1 MSSLTSIKSGASL
14 RQTLAQL
21 PRDAR
26 DTLFLLGVIAWV
38 IAPQVPTLPVWT
50 TLLAAGV
57 LVWRG
62 WLAWHSRP
70 LPSRWISSG
79 LLAPLAVAGTV
90 FSHGTFVGREAG
102 VTLVIALLALK
113 TLELRAR
120 RDALVIFFLGF
131 FTMISSFFN
140 SQSLLTAVAM
150 LLALLG
156 MLTALV
162 NAHMPVGR
170 PPLAQAFRTAFT
182 MALLGAPI
190 MAALFVLF
198 PRMAPLWGVPGDQ
211 MVGRTGL
218 SGSMQVGTIAEL
230 ALSDAIAFRIKF
242 DDLAQATPPASSLYF
257 RGPVLSGFDGREWR
271 AEPFREDSSWAAR
284 AALPANLQVQGPALR
299 YEVTLEPHKRPWL
312 MVLESTPK
320 APELPGNPTYM
331 TQDLQWMT
339 TRPVTDVVRYRVESY
354 PEFRHGPTA
363 SVRQLREFTALP
375 PGFNPRTLALAA
387 QMRADP
393 GLAGDDT
400 PALIDAAMARL
411 RTGGYTYTLEPG
423 VYGEHTADEFWFDRK
438 EGFCEHIA
446 SAFVVL
452 MRAMDVPARIVT
464 GYQGGGQ
471 NSLDGYWTVRQSDA
485 HAWAEVWIAERG
497 WVRVDP
503 TGAVAPGRV
512 GAFERLPIP
521 QGAIASAVGN
531 VIGANALQQ
540 MRAVWEAVNNRWNQ
554 WVLNYTQNS
563 QMDLLKKLGFE
574 SPSWQD
580 LTTILGSLLGVAALG
595 GATWTWWERRQH
607 DPWLRL
613 LGRTRK
619 RLEAAG
625 LPLPDHLPPRAIAQR
640 VLAHWGT
647 ASGAAAPSS
656 QAQVQRIHDW
666 LLRLEQVRY
675 APQPAQQLG
684 TLRREFNTLSWP
696 QPTPGQ

>member
-1 MSSLTSIKSGASL
+1 MSSLTSIRSSASL

-26 DTLFLLGVIAWV
+26 DTLFLLVVIAWV
-38 IAPQVPTLPVWT
+38 IAPQVSTLPVWT

-70 LPSRWISSG
+70 LPSCWISSG

-339 TRPVTDVVRYRVESY
+339 TRPVTDVVRYRAESY

-375 PGFNPRTLALAA
+375 PGFNPRTLAWARSQRERPELRQADAHALSQAVLQHIRTDQFVYTLAPEDDA
-387 QMRADP
+387 PAADGRP
-393 GLAGDDT
+393 ET
-400 PALIDAAMARL
+400 HLIDRFWL
-411 RTGGYTYTLEPG
+411 DRRT
-423 VYGEHTADEFWFDRK
+423 
-438 EGFCEHIA
+438 GFCEHFA
-446 SAFVVL
+446 TAYVVV
-452 MRAMDVPARIVT
+452 MRGMGIPARVVT
-464 GYQGGGQ
+464 GFQGGEL
-471 NSLDGYWTVRQSDA
+471 NVVDGFYVVRNSDA
-485 HAWAEVWIAERG
+485 HAWAEFWQQGLG
-497 WVRVDP
+497 WVRIDP
-503 TGAVAPGRV
+503 TAAVAPERV
-512 GAFERLPIP
+512 ERPRPLLRHP
-521 QGAIASAVGN
+521 QGLPATLSRLDPALWSGLRAYTDA
-531 VIGANALQQ
+531 ANHRWNIWVLQYSRNQQ
-540 MRAVWEAVNNRWNQ
+540 MSMLSRWGVNSPDWTDLARVCAGLLVLLSLGGLVWLWWRRPRTPRSAWHRPMMLLHQALLEAGRGAEAV
-554 WVLNYTQNS
+554 
-563 QMDLLKKLGFE
+563 
-574 SPSWQD
+574 
-580 LTTILGSLLGVAALG
+580 
-595 GATWTWWERRQH
+595 
-607 DPWLRL
+607 
-613 LGRTRK
+613 
-619 RLEAAG
+619 
-625 LPLPDHLPPRAIAQR
+625 
-640 VLAHWGT
+640 
-647 ASGAAAPSS
+647 AP
-656 QAQVQRIHDW
+656 
-666 LLRLEQVRY
+666 
-675 APQPAQQLG
+675 
-684 TLRREFNTLSWP
+684 LRRAGRPARRSRPAGRPRCAGRCCYGSGCSPPEGRGLRSRAASP
-696 QPTPGQ
+696 ARRPG